1 MSAPKKK
8 EMRNNRLMQTYEYK
22 DSFRKRDFKQLKERV
37 CQLSQAVDA
46 VLFQHSTF
54 CYLVRLSIMISGNE
68 MTDIFKEST
77 NVYASSQ
84 RIKSEIIIN
93 SSRDSGVDGVIVRNA
108 TKSYGS
114 GRNKC
119 DVLQDLNMTV
129 KKGKM

>member
-1 MSAPKKK
+1 
-8 EMRNNRLMQTYEYK
+8 
-22 DSFRKRDFKQLKERV
+22 
-37 CQLSQAVDA
+37 
-46 VLFQHSTF
+46 
-54 CYLVRLSIMISGNE
+54 MISGNE

-119 DVLQDLNMTV
+119 NVLQDLNMTV

>member
-1 MSAPKKK
+1 
-8 EMRNNRLMQTYEYK
+8 MRNNRLVQTHEYK
-22 DSFRKRDFKQLKERV
+22 DSFRKRDFKQLKERI

-68 MTDIFKEST
+68 MTDIFKELT

-93 SSRDSGVDGVIVRNA
+93 SSRDSGVIVRNA